1 MCASS
6 VLRPLL
12 GDTLRQVTN
21 QLHFKFAGSR
31 TSFQLHADRSSRMR
45 DQGTEIRT
53 LDSCFYQTAIV
64 TEPMNPSNGG
74 IYFVA
79 GSHRW
84 SGASPYGDAADVS
97 RRPDEDFEETM
108 PEGCVPIVANAGD
121 VIVWHGNTVHGS
133 ALRRSGTGGRV
144 LYVNGYVRGA
154 DSLRGYWA
162 WIRGT
167 PVPLPPID
175 VPVVVYGAPSFE
187 VFELDRARA
196 LLEAY
201 RAAGAPASSPAAD

>member
-1 MCASS
+1 MTDLLADLDTNGFARVPSVFAPTECRSIVASAEALNALS
-6 VLRPLL
+6 
-12 GDTLRQVTN
+12 
-21 QLHFKFAGSR
+21 AGR
-31 TSFQLHADRSSRMR
+31 DFRDRY
-45 DQGTEIRT
+45 G
-53 LDSCFYQTAIV
+53 
-64 TEPMNPSNGG
+64 MNLSNGG
-74 IYFVA
+74 IHFVP
-79 GSHRW
+79 GSQRW
-84 SGASPYGDAADVS
+84 SGASPYGDAADVT
-97 RRPDEDFEETM
+97 RLPDDDFEETM
-108 PEGCVPIVANAGD
+108 PEECVPIVADAGD

-162 WIRGT
+162 WIRGA

-196 LLEAY
+196 LLEEY
-201 RAAGAPASSPAAD
+201 RAAGATAAGPRPS